1 MTLKWYKHEH
11 KAYYN
16 CNLAFLSMFNGKKS
30 DSIMWNQILPTFIP
44 PHLKVLSF
52 LYLME
57 LSEQAVKSGMV
68 AIVGPPNAGK
78 STLMNQF
85 LGQKISIVTPKPQ
98 TTRNRIAG
106 IVNDAEYQIVFLDT
120 PGLHK
125 SRESLNT
132 EMVKVA
138 MESLA
143 DVDVVLFLVD
153 VSLPL
158 PEKLQEEKRAELLAY
173 FRQMNSPAI
182 MVLNKIDQIDR
193 KLMLPMIASYAGLYP
208 FKAVIPVSAL
218 SGDGVESLKNEIL
231 AWLPMGPRLF
241 PEDIPTDATE
251 RFLCGEIIREKVFL
265 LTGQEIPYST
275 AVLIESFKE
284 DESRKLVTLHAAIV
298 VERNSQKGIV
308 IGKGGEKLKSI
319 GTAARKDIEHL
330 LGEKVLLK
338 LWVKVH
344 KNWSQD
350 KRFLKELGF

>member
-1 MTLKWYKHEH
+1 
-11 KAYYN
+11 
-16 CNLAFLSMFNGKKS
+16 
-30 DSIMWNQILPTFIP
+30 
-44 PHLKVLSF
+44 
-52 LYLME
+52 
-57 LSEQAVKSGMV
+57 MV

-78 STLMNQF
+78 STLMNNF

-106 IVNDAEYQIVFLDT
+106 IVNGNDHQIVFLDT

-125 SRESLNT
+125 SRETLNA

-138 MESLA
+138 MDSLLE
-143 DVDVVLFLVD
+143 VDLVLFLVD

-158 PEKLQEEKRAELLAY
+158 PGKMKEEKRDELTAY
-173 FRQMNSPAI
+173 FQQLKSPAI
-182 MVLNKIDQIDR
+182 LVLNKIDQIDR
-193 KLMLPMIASYAGLYP
+193 KMTLPMIDSYTQLYP
-208 FKAVIPVSAL
+208 FKAVIPISAL
-218 SGDGVESLKNEIL
+218 SGDGVEELRIEIL
-231 AWLPMGPRLF
+231 NWLPIGPRLF

-284 DESRKLVTLHAAIV
+284 DEVKNLITIHATIV
-298 VERNSQKGIV
+298 LERESQKGIV
-308 IGKGGEKLKSI
+308 IGKGGEKLKRI
-319 GTAARKDIEHL
+319 GTAARRDMEHL
-330 LGEKVLLK
+330 LGGRVLLK

-350 KRFLKELGF
+350 RRFLKEIGF